1 MTGKRRDKK
10 KSRASALDFLAK
22 DTSLIQ
28 NAHPFGFTV
37 CRVNTL
43 VVSRLFRLPCE
54 HALYVEK

>member
-1 MTGKRRDKK
+1 MEGLLRTLTANRP
-10 KSRASALDFLAK
+10 LAK